1 MSDLHHDAKEQIS
14 RVNARIAEIAA
25 DYARF
30 QMKRDLS
37 LQLGAFRRASELN
50 ERLRLLNS
58 QLAYLASQKRLY
70 NCSERH
76 TCQKH

>member
-1 MSDLHHDAKEQIS
+1 MSDIHFDAKDQIK

-25 DYARF
+25 DYARS

-37 LQLGAFRRASELN
+37 LQIGAFRRASELT
-50 ERLRLLNS
+50 ERLRFLNS

-70 NCSERH
+70 SCSHR
-76 TCQKH
+76 CRKH